1 LHEPQEGEDSTE
13 QRNSSEQLSTEDTLI
28 ACENDTWHL
37 IKQGDLTVFAGYL
50 AESAR
55 LYSGKGNFDEKFRHI
70 RLGQARQPVVKRL
83 CGCLGAVN
91 CCLATVRANSMIEK
105 PSVKIL
111 SRKRKTIYQK
121 NHTVAGT
128 VLLLTISA
136 PRPWVT
142 LART

>member
-13 QRNSSEQLSTEDTLI
+13 QRNSSEQLSAEDTLI

-37 IKQGDLTVFAGYL
+37 TKQGDLTGFAGYL

-70 RLGQARQPVVKRL
+70 RLGQAWRPVVKRL

-105 PSVKIL
+105 LSVQNLVAKEE
-111 SRKRKTIYQK
+111 
-121 NHTVAGT
+121 NH
-128 VLLLTISA
+128 LPKKSYRCRDRSA
-136 PRPWVT
+136 AYDQRHD
-142 LART
+142 LG